1 MSSTRTFVFD
11 LEQLR
16 QENWKLSV
24 DNPAVAIPGDI
35 GAKLATSWTQLDQ
48 KQILDLF
55 ASDAAYFPA
64 RVFYLPKVVESVAS
78 NLGLDVDDILQVY
91 DGSLSLYETAVLM
104 TIAEIANKPE
114 MTEAI
119 RGFSERAKAVIARTK
134 LKPLENTVKNA
145 IRPQQTVLFVTDTFI
160 ARAVFNYLPTE
171 SQAAF
176 LLVSQR
182 LSTLPIQLTNQDQI
196 NKMLLEW
203 PLMFRFFKNDNY
215 NDSQPT
221 TVEPPTVAS
230 LVLDTAPIA
239 NASASDAA
247 TAAASKAIATVTNA
261 MAVDA
266 LTIAN
271 SKPKKGVLS
280 EQYLSLPE
288 KSDFR
293 MSERLQVELNRIIV
307 KCENLTRTDA
317 TKLAAAQGIAIN
329 ALMDRAKRAASRA
342 REALSLLNK
351 RFPLETKDQQYY
363 EMQFASSFLVRKMTL
378 LKRAFKSIASH
389 PGTQKLLR
397 HTVFSLHRASE
408 FTKLMDAKTI
418 VDDGVYRPQNLFN
431 YLPTEAFAGAAN
443 MFMGSIVDELA
454 VQQGMPRYVIPD
466 GVPRSFLEET
476 KIEFILPQFP
486 RGKNKRGQTIC
497 EPVLRGPYY
506 VYARDL
512 PKGDDVYDVDDYRQQ
527 GLWFGFKNGSPFNT
541 TWALN
546 QNLPQKY
553 HNTFLM
559 LDANSMA
566 FCKPIIRCERV
577 VDREAQTT
585 KLRVEMYIVSQQIG
599 EEFDAYKK
607 KLATLAEDVREQ
619 NRITNT
625 LQSQIE
631 DSAVGG
637 DVFPPLTQQYE
648 EQLGVFRNAI
658 AKYNA
663 AVEDMP
669 SFPLVIYAAKVY
681 ETPPLLVY
689 VNVPKTYNELANY
702 IATSS
707 KRTGL
712 ILTRSLSMADY
723 HIMCGLEEFVSTLNN
738 VSADVRSLDTPM
750 AEYYLKLDRLL
761 QEEGGGGLS
770 DEIVEEL
777 AEIRDNVGEPF
788 PLWSTNIYTEAL
800 NHGHGLFGW
809 ATIPQLINYEATTNF
824 ARLIGLDSE
833 WIGVDSRKF
842 SKVDYFLFF
851 RLMLNHA
858 FRRAAI
864 DTSPKWLPES
874 QIKFD
879 LDTPGG
885 VEMQQLRNVYVD
897 LSSVEISDTLEPTFF
912 DVAQDQQS
920 RDIVMDA
927 LDSNPLWPPLKKP
940 FGNINSAGTR
950 STSAATSSTT
960 DSNKKGRQE

>member
-1 MSSTRTFVFD
+1 MSSTRIFVFD

-16 QENWKLSV
+16 QENWKLSI
-24 DNPAVAIPGDI
+24 DNPAVAIPSDV

-48 KQILDLF
+48 KQILELF
-55 ASDAAYFPA
+55 APDAAYFPE

-78 NLGLDVDDILQVY
+78 NLGLDVNDILQVY
-91 DGSLSLYETAVLM
+91 DGTLSLYETAVLM

-114 MTEAI
+114 MTETI
-119 RGFSERAKAVIARTK
+119 RGFSERAKAVIARTT

-182 LSTLPIQLTNQDQI
+182 LSSLPIYLTNQDRI

-203 PLMFRFFKNDNY
+203 PMMFRFFKNDNY
-215 NDSQPT
+215 NASPPEAPPAT
-221 TVEPPTVAS
+221 T
-230 LVLDTAPIA
+230 LVLDTTPLVGAT
-239 NASASDAA
+239 ASDAA
-247 TAAASKAIATVTNA
+247 RVSATNAIATVTNA

-266 LTIAN
+266 LAIAN
-271 SKPKKGVLS
+271 SKPKKVALS
-280 EQYLSLPE
+280 EQYASMP
-288 KSDFR
+288 KTCDFR
-293 MSERLQVELNRIIV
+293 LSERLQVELNRIIV

-317 TKLAAAQGIAIN
+317 TKLAEAQGIAIN
-329 ALMDRAKRAASRA
+329 TLMDRAKRAASSA
-342 REALSLLNK
+342 REALSLLNN
-351 RFPLETKDQQYY
+351 RFPLETKEQQYE

-389 PGTQKLLR
+389 PSTQKLLR
-397 HTVFSLHRASE
+397 HTVFNLHRANE

-431 YLPTEAFAGAAN
+431 YLPTEAFAGASN

-454 VQQGMPRYVIPD
+454 VQQGMARYEIPN
-466 GVPRSFLEET
+466 GVPRSFLENT
-476 KIEFILPQFP
+476 KVEFLLPQFP
-486 RGKNKRGQTIC
+486 RGKNKSGQTIC

-512 PKGDDVYDVDDYRQQ
+512 PKGDDVYNIDDYRQP
-527 GLWFGFKNGSPFNT
+527 GLLFGFKNGSPFNR
-541 TWALN
+541 TWALK
-546 QNLPQKY
+546 QTLPQQN
-553 HNTFLM
+553 HNTFTM
-559 LDANSMA
+559 LDNNSMA
-566 FCKPIIRCERV
+566 FCKPIIRCERI

-599 EEFDAYKK
+599 EEFQTYKK
-607 KLATLAEDVREQ
+607 KLTDLAEDVREQ

-631 DSAVGG
+631 NSDVGG
-637 DVFPPLTQQYE
+637 NVTPTLTRQYE
-648 EQLGVFRNAI
+648 QQLVVFRNTI

-663 AVEDMP
+663 AVDDMP

-689 VNVPKTYNELANY
+689 INVPKTYDELTNY
-702 IATSS
+702 ITTSS
-707 KRTGL
+707 KKTGL

-723 HIMCGLEEFVSTLNN
+723 QIMCGLEEFVSTVNN

-750 AEYYLKLDRLL
+750 AEHYQKLATIVSRQGGNGRL
-761 QEEGGGGLS
+761 S
-770 DEIVEEL
+770 PAVIDEVI
-777 AEIRDNVGEPF
+777 EIMDSSPNDLF
-788 PLWSTNIYTEAL
+788 SLWTTKIYREVL
-800 NHGHGLFGW
+800 NHGHELFGW
-809 ATIPQLINYEATTNF
+809 ATIPQLISYEATTNF
-824 ARLIGLDSE
+824 SKLIGLDNE
-833 WIGVDSRKF
+833 WVGADSRKF
-842 SKVDYFLFF
+842 SKVDYYLFL

-864 DTSPKWLPES
+864 DTDPKWLPES

-879 LDTPGG
+879 LNTPGG
-885 VEMQQLRNVYVD
+885 VEMEQLRNVYVD
-897 LSSVEISDTLEPTFF
+897 LSNVEISNTLEPTFF
-912 DVAQDQQS
+912 DVARDRRS
-920 RDIVMDA
+920 REIIMDA
-927 LDSNPLWPPLKKP
+927 LDTNPLWPPLKKP
-940 FGNINSAGTR
+940 FGNNGSSGTI
-950 STSAATSSTT
+950 STSVAASST
-960 DSNKKGRQE
+960 DSNKKARQE